1 MWSNHLIKDKLYM
14 VEQRKKINTTRV
26 PSSCKQLES
35 FELKEK
41 KTHKGIYFFTKY
53 QIDQGGMEVE

>member
-1 MWSNHLIKDKLYM
+1 M